1 MRARNVSLYKVYD
14 VVLMLFLVVFFVGY
28 INIHSE
34 LVGLPHFLPTSDE
47 LENFW
52 EGFTWLIFAMLA
64 VDIYLKYRKADNA
77 RSFLKKHWLELAM
90 IALVP
95 LFAGLKLAKISIKLV
110 KGMKMM
116 KSGFKV
122 AHGAKKM
129 AKEERASE
137 SSWESL

>member
-1 MRARNVSLYKVYD
+1 MRAGSFYKAYDIALMALLAVY
-14 VVLMLFLVVFFVGY
+14 FIGY
-28 INIHSE
+28 INIHSD
-34 LVGLPHFLPTSDE
+34 VIGLPHFLPTSQQIE
-47 LENFW
+47 KFW
-52 EGFTWLIFAMLA
+52 ENLTWLIFAMLA
-64 VDIYLKYRKADNA
+64 FDIYLKYRKADSP

-90 IALVP
+90 LAMVP

-129 AKEERASE
+129 SKEEGPSE
-137 SSWESL
+137 PA